1 MMETLL
7 FAAAIA
13 AVLLG
18 LAGIVLPLLP
28 GIPLIFGGLW
38 LFAWLDDFSRVSVTT
53 VVVLAVMAVIAWL
66 VDYIAAAFGVR
77 RAGASGLAV
86 IGAAIGAVIGIAAG
100 LVGVVIGPIV
110 GAVIGE
116 WLARRNHVQAARAGI
131 AAGLGFILAVA
142 AKIGIAFTMLGV
154 FTVAWIT

>member
-1 MMETLL
+1 METLL
-7 FAAAIA
+7 LSAAIV

-28 GIPLIFGGLW
+28 GVPLIFGGLW
-38 LFAWLDDFSRVSVTT
+38 LIAWLDDFSRVSVTT
-53 VVVLAVMAVIAWL
+53 VVVLAVMAIISWL
-66 VDYIAAAFGVR
+66 VDYIAAALGVR
-77 RAGASGLAV
+77 QAGASRLAV
-86 IGAAIGAVIGIAAG
+86 LGAAIGAVIGIAAG
-100 LVGVVIGPIV
+100 LAGVIVGPVI

-116 WLARRNHVQAARAGI
+116 WFARRNHAQAARAGI

-142 AKIGIAFTMLGV
+142 AKIGIAFTMLGL

>member
-1 MMETLL
+1 METLL
-7 FAAAIA
+7 FAAAVS

-66 VDYIAAAFGVR
+66 VDYVAAALGVR

-86 IGAAIGAVIGIAAG
+86 IGAAIGAVVGIAAG
-100 LVGVVIGPIV
+100 LVGVVVGPII

-116 WLARRNHVQAARAGI
+116 WFARRNHVQAARAGI
-131 AAGLGFILAVA
+131 AAGLGFVLAVA

>member
-1 MMETLL
+1 METLL

-66 VDYIAAAFGVR
+66 VDYIAAALGVR

>member
-1 MMETLL
+1 METLL
-7 FAAAIA
+7 FAAAVS

-66 VDYIAAAFGVR
+66 VDYVAAALGVR

-86 IGAAIGAVIGIAAG
+86 IGAAIGAVVGIAAG
-100 LVGVVIGPIV
+100 LVGVVVGPII

-116 WLARRNHVQAARAGI
+116 WFARHNHVQAARAGI
-131 AAGLGFILAVA
+131 AAGLGFVLAVA